1 MATYA
6 TNSEKLLKKKKSA
19 HFNDDP
25 IITFHRRDTAPIVR
39 RHDTP
44 PPHLQHRATSF
55 DSRLATQAQESD
67 DEAEEVDESDAEPAT
82 ALNDKSPSS
91 IASDDEPPSPTTGRR
106 ASYRSLSYTTASEPS
121 NQPPRRASSVS
132 GGERRRRGW
141 QSPGKS
147 APSAVTTTTPV
158 YSGQSTPNVSLQPQR
173 IRDSIAL
180 THSRLGLERHPRP
193 QLLHDPVTRRISY
206 GGLKPVLNASPPNDP
221 LLDVGD
227 LEGIMIEGGRHGT
240 GRRHRRVIHEHAEG
254 YEGCP
259 VCGAETSRG
268 AWEDGAIWTR
278 WE

>member
-158 YSGQSTPNVSLQPQR
+158 YSGQSTPNGEALSPYPEPSTIFLHFTALQT
-173 IRDSIAL
+173 AL
-180 THSRLGLERHPRP
+180 VQYHE
-193 QLLHDPVTRRISY
+193 
-206 GGLKPVLNASPPNDP
+206 
-221 LLDVGD
+221 LDD
-227 LEGIMIEGGRHGT
+227 TAR
-240 GRRHRRVIHEHAEG
+240 
-254 YEGCP
+254 
-259 VCGAETSRG
+259 
-268 AWEDGAIWTR
+268 
-278 WE
+278 

>member
-6 TNSEKLLKKKKSA
+6 THSEKLLKKKKSA

-55 DSRLATQAQESD
+55 DSRLATQFQESD

-82 ALNDKSPSS
+82 ALNDKSRSS
-91 IASDDEPPSPTTGRR
+91 TASDDEPPSPTTGRR
-106 ASYRSLSYTTASEPS
+106 APYRSLSYTTAPEPS
-121 NQPPRRASSVS
+121 NQPPRRVPLCPVASVGVGAGSH
-132 GGERRRRGW
+132 RAR
-141 QSPGKS
+141 
-147 APSAVTTTTPV
+147 
-158 YSGQSTPNVSLQPQR
+158 
-173 IRDSIAL
+173 
-180 THSRLGLERHPRP
+180 
-193 QLLHDPVTRRISY
+193 LLHDSAARRISY
-206 GGLKPVLNASPPNDP
+206 GSLKPIFNASPPNDP

-240 GRRHRRVIHEHAEG
+240 GRRHGRVIHEHAEG

-268 AWEDGAIWTR
+268 AWKDGAIWTR
-278 WE
+278 RE